1 MKYLWLLLFVIP
13 VASAQSKKIDFF
25 GTEITVNNR
34 CIVKETSL
42 RYDKNAL
49 VWFDAPPKL
58 IRGTLLSTIRNKL
71 VGKKLQE
78 VKSEPLAVLLLKKNW
93 QGKMACYKKPD
104 NDSILNFVNL
114 SGTYNNEERMLILMY
129 KTPKYEPFRLPLLF
143 NFLAE

>member
-25 GTEITVNNR
+25 GTEITVNNK

-42 RYDKNAL
+42 KYDKNAL

-58 IRGTLLSTIRNKL
+58 IKGTLLSTIKNKL

-78 VKSEPLAVLLLKKNW
+78 IKSEPLAVLLLKKNW
-93 QGKMACYKKPD
+93 QGKMACYK
-104 NDSILNFVNL
+104 NRTMTAS
-114 SGTYNNEERMLILMY
+114 
-129 KTPKYEPFRLPLLF
+129 
-143 NFLAE
+143 